1 MEKINKHFK
10 PHFFVPG
17 AAKSGTTT
25 LHELLNNHPDISMS
39 KNKEPVY
46 WNNKKFSSFTK
57 NEIENYKSLFDM
69 SSKITG
75 ESTISYMYYDSF
87 LKNICDNYK
96 NYPKFIFILRNP
108 IDRFISHVNWMRGL
122 GKENNQNSDII
133 RNSKNEIF
141 CEYDDYPKF
150 YYQFG
155 LYYKWISRFFEMFG
169 RNNIKIVTLEALI
182 NDRNQVLNSCYEF
195 LDLEKLNNIPEL
207 QSNKTKKI
215 IFPNIYHFLRKSI
228 SGKMKYTQC
237 VKIILPKFFRI
248 KIKSYIKNSLENWK
262 GRKDN
267 FTKFSKNDRLV
278 LKDLYKKDVEK
289 LKRKI
294 NYDFKEW
301 EDFKKV
307 R

>member
-1 MEKINKHFK
+1 MSKLNSSKESFY
-10 PHFFVPG
+10 FVHI
-17 AAKSGTTT
+17 AKCMGTTIYSQ
-25 LHELLNNHPDISMS
+25 LPKSYNEIYYGEENKECYNHISLKKYPSIKRVCLDHLTIQEAYDINLINDYDIS
-39 KNKEPVY
+39 NK
-46 WNNKKFSSFTK
+46 
-57 NEIENYKSLFDM
+57 D
-69 SSKITG
+69 
-75 ESTISYMYYDSF
+75 
-87 LKNICDNYK
+87 
-96 NYPKFIFILRNP
+96 FIVIWRNP

-122 GKENNQNSDII
+122 GKEKNQNSDII

-155 LYYKWISRFFEMFG
+155 LYYKWISRFFEIFG

-248 KIKSYIKNSLENWK
+248 KIKSYIKNSLVNWK
-262 GRKDN
+262 GRKEN

-278 LKDLYKKDVEK
+278 LKDLYIKDVEK